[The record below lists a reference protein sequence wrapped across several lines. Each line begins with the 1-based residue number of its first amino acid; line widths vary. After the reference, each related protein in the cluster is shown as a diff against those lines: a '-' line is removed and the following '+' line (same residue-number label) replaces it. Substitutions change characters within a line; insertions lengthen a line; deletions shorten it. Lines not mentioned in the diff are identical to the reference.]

1 MTDSRKI
8 RALLIAGVLAA
19 LVAIPA
25 FADARL
31 QGTFVFDGDIHAA
44 VIMNGPN
51 FVWIMGSEIWIGNFT
66 VSGGRAIFNITH
78 YHDAN
83 ENLWFPYVD
92 TWNYAFS
99 FPNPNRLVINNWVY
113 LRH

>member
-25 FADARL
+25 FADSRL

-51 FVWIMGSEIWIGNFT
+51 FVWEARYCW
-66 VSGGRAIFNITH
+66 
-78 YHDAN
+78 
-83 ENLWFPYVD
+83 
-92 TWNYAFS
+92 AFFLAS
-99 FPNPNRLVINNWVY
+99 W
-113 LRH
+113 